1 MRILLIHRW
10 FWPDAPPYASMLR
23 SIGRQLVADGHEVT
37 VLTAQP
43 SYNRA
48 TKAEKRPAVETLDGM
63 TVRRAWLFPESKRNY
78 PLRALN
84 MLLFMAAVRRTIR
97 KARGAQAF
105 GAVMAST
112 MPPVMVAG
120 TARRAAQKTGAAF
133 YYHMMDIY
141 PEIALVSGMKKEGWL
156 TRWLARID
164 ARTCEQARK
173 VIVLSEDM
181 RDAIAARGL
190 RVDNVAIQNNF
201 RLESFQDQEPPP
213 LPESL
218 QKPEGSFRLLFAGNL
233 GRFQGLEQVLEAM
246 HAVHQ
251 DLPHLRLDF
260 LGEGHGRQRLEEQAG
275 DLLGKQV
282 FFHGYLP
289 IEQAAQMVDT
299 ADLSLVSLQQDII
312 RYAYPSKTMTCLAEG
327 SPLLAMV
334 EEDSE
339 LARMVREEQVGYVAP
354 QNDPQALADVL
365 RTAAAASEETRRE
378 QGQRAKAL
386 AERAFTAEAA
396 LPFWSQL
403 FSATTPE

>member
-48 TKAEKRPAVETLDGM
+48 TKEDKRPAVEELDGM
-63 TVRRAWLFPESKRNY
+63 TVRRVWLFPESKRNY

-97 KARGAQAF
+97 KARGAEAY

-120 TARRAAQKTGAAF
+120 TARRAAQNTGADF

-164 ARTCEQARK
+164 ARTCRQARK

-190 RVDNVAIQNNF
+190 DVGNVMIQNNF
-201 RLESFQDQEPPP
+201 RLESFQEQAPPP
-213 LPESL
+213 LPEAL
-218 QKPEGSFRLLFAGNL
+218 QKPEGAFRLLFAGNL
-233 GRFQGLEQVLEAM
+233 GRFQGLEQVLDAM

-275 DLLGKQV
+275 DLLNTQV

-289 IEQAAQMVDT
+289 IEQAAQMVET

-339 LARMVREEQVGYVAP
+339 LARMVQQEQVGYVAP
-354 QNDPQALADVL
+354 QNNPQALADVL
-365 RTAAAASEETRRE
+365 RKAAAAPEETRRE

-386 AERAFTAEAA
+386 AERAFTADAA
-396 LPFWSQL
+396 LPFWSEL
-403 FSATTPE
+403 FG

>member
-43 SYNRA
+43 SYHRA
-48 TKAEKRPAVETLDGM
+48 TKVEKRPAVEELDGM
-63 TVRRAWLFPESKRNY
+63 TVRRTWLFPESKRNY
-78 PLRALN
+78 FMRALN
-84 MLLFMAAVRRTIR
+84 MLLFMASVRRTIR

-105 GAVMAST
+105 DSVMAST

-190 RVDNVAIQNNF
+190 DVGNVAIQNNF
-201 RLESFQDQEPPP
+201 RLESFQDQAPPP
-213 LPESL
+213 LPEAL

-246 HAVHQ
+246 RLVHQ
-251 DLPHLRLDF
+251 DLPQLRLDF

-289 IEQAAQMVDT
+289 IEQAGQMVET

-354 QNDPQALADVL
+354 QNNPHTLADVL
-365 RTAAAASEETRRE
+365 RTAATASAETRRE
-378 QGQRAKAL
+378 QGQRAKTLTA
-386 AERAFTAEAA
+386 RAFTAEAA

-403 FSATTPE
+403 LG